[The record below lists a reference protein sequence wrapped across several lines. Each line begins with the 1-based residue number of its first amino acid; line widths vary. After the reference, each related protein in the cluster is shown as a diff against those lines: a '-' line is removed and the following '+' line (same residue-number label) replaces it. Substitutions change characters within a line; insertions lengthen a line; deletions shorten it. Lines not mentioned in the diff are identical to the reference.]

1 MIFNV
6 LSRQPDLL
14 PYFISISIFPSGTLA
29 VLCGL
34 SKYIFNKTNFTQR
47 GLGDA
52 SVTLFISFQINHIF
66 SLQYLLSKWMF
77 LCCFNVS
84 TLTKKKSLYVSPLW
98 FSLQHKNTSCK
109 ELAQLSHLSLC
120 GPLLVK
126 FPALYTIFLYPLF
139 RDSQGAREQRCF

>member
-14 PYFISISIFPSGTLA
+14 PYFISIFPSGTLA
-29 VLCGL
+29 VLCSL

-52 SVTLFISFQINHIF
+52 SVTLFITFQINHIF

-77 LCCFNVS
+77 LCSFNS
-84 TLTKKKSLYVSPLW
+84 NKKSLYISPLW